1 MHAIYKKRCCTVTS
15 SHFCTQTLEK
25 QLSYTPEWDTQPL
38 CFLWLLLI
46 PQTTHFLSENLMN
59 WTLMNLPSQ
68 LQELAVDSNY
78 LLATYWSMAGHSFYF
93 IGFLTFTFTNK
104 YVVEI
109 LLEIIAIMRKQAA
122 FISVLSDKEPQVA
135 AKAGFHFRKAMLL
148 FPFKLC
154 LCRY

>member
-1 MHAIYKKRCCTVTS
+1 
-15 SHFCTQTLEK
+15 
-25 QLSYTPEWDTQPL
+25 
-38 CFLWLLLI
+38 
-46 PQTTHFLSENLMN
+46 
-59 WTLMNLPSQ
+59 MNLPSQ

-93 IGFLTFTFTNK
+93 IGFLTSFTNK

-109 LLEIIAIMRKQAA
+109 ILEIIAIMRKQAA

-135 AKAGFHFRKAMLL
+135 AKAGFQFRKAMLL
-148 FPFKLC
+148 FPFKLR